1 MAMAKGAI
9 TQRVAAILAADAVG
23 YSRLMAAD
31 ETATIAALDQA
42 RAIFGDSIVANHGRV
57 VDTAGDSV
65 LAVFETTAGAVQAAV
80 AIQARLAE
88 ANTPL
93 PDDRHM
99 VFRIG
104 IHLGDIHE
112 KVDGT
117 VYGDGINVAARL
129 QSLAD
134 AGGVVVSGS
143 VHESIRGRLGLGFG
157 YLGEQDVKNIPEPV
171 QAYRVLAK
179 GEAPPATT
187 QSKSRNSGPR
197 LALIT
202 AAAAIILLIGGVV
215 YWQVVHPPP
224 ETKIA
229 ESHVDQADDPIL
241 KLPTGPSIA
250 VLPFDNLSGD
260 PEQEY
265 FVDGLVDNII
275 TGLSLFP
282 EFFVIARGSTF
293 QYKGRALDVRD
304 INRDL
309 GAAYVVDG
317 SVQRSA
323 EGIRVT
329 TRLHDAATGA
339 QLWAQTYDKSL
350 SASNVFEFQD
360 DIRDQVAAMIAGT
373 TGVVARHQA
382 GEVRARRTENLASYE
397 CVLMA
402 GAHYNEFTPASHLRA
417 RDCIEQALETD
428 PNYAE
433 AWAWLTY
440 LYADEDAFGFNPRPD
455 ALDRSLEAGL
465 RAVKLDPASAIAHSA
480 LARTHAYRQELDDF
494 FVHTERAVELN
505 PNNVFV
511 VVDMGQFM
519 TMLGRADRGSALV
532 RKAMKLNPYHQGW
545 YYTSERL
552 N

>member
-229 ESHVDQADDPIL
+229 ESHADQADDPIL

-293 QYKGRALDVRD
+293 QYKGRAVDVRD

-350 SASNVFEFQD
+350 SASNVFEIQD

-402 GAHYNEFTPASHLRA
+402 GAHCNEFTPASHLRA
-417 RDCIEQALETD
+417 R
-428 PNYAE
+428 
-433 AWAWLTY
+433 
-440 LYADEDAFGFNPRPD
+440 LYRAG
-455 ALDRSLEAGL
+455 LGDRSQLCRGL
-465 RAVKLDPASAIAHSA
+465 GMADLFVCRRRCVRFQPPA
-480 LARTHAYRQELDDF
+480 
-494 FVHTERAVELN
+494 
-505 PNNVFV
+505 
-511 VVDMGQFM
+511 
-519 TMLGRADRGSALV
+519 
-532 RKAMKLNPYHQGW
+532 
-545 YYTSERL
+545 
-552 N
+552 

>member
-229 ESHVDQADDPIL
+229 ESHADQADDPIL

-250 VLPFDNLSGD
+250 VLPFDNLSGN

-350 SASNVFEFQD
+350 SASNVFEIQD

-494 FVHTERAVELN
+494 FVHAERAVELN

>member
-1 MAMAKGAI
+1 MVASSIPLAI
-9 TQRVAAILAADAVG
+9 P
-23 YSRLMAAD
+23 S
-31 ETATIAALDQA
+31 
-42 RAIFGDSIVANHGRV
+42 F
-57 VDTAGDSV
+57 
-65 LAVFETTAGAVQAAV
+65 AVFETTAGAVQAAV

-88 ANTPL
+88 ADTPL

-197 LALIT
+197 LNLIT

-229 ESHVDQADDPIL
+229 ESHADQADDPIL

-350 SASNVFEFQD
+350 SASNVFEIQD

-494 FVHTERAVELN
+494 FVHAERADELN

-545 YYTSERL
+545 YYIGFFYEHYE
-552 N
+552 